1 MNPNR
6 RPVVVV
12 GAGYVGQVLA
22 GELAEAG
29 YEVWGVRR
37 RPEAPTGVHAIAV
50 DATDPSALGAALAPL
65 KDRRVDVCFLA
76 APDKGDEAGY
86 RDAYLGILEATGE
99 ALCIRRLLFASST
112 AVYGDAEGDWVD
124 ETTPTEPSRFSG
136 EILLEAEAL
145 AGEVAGEASA
155 IRYGGIYGPGR
166 NRLVRMVRE
175 GKRITS
181 GDTRYGNR
189 IHRDDCAGVMRHLLE
204 RPEIAPVYTAVDHAP
219 VSLDEVETWLCEQ
232 IGVDPAALVAP
243 ERPMRRGGD
252 KRVRNDLLVESGY
265 RFRFPTYREGYVPL
279 IAADSR

>member
-1 MNPNR
+1 MPSS

-22 GELAEAG
+22 AELAEGG
-29 YEVWGVRR
+29 YEVWAVRR
-37 RPEAPTGVHAIAV
+37 RPEAPPGVHPVAV
-50 DATDPSALGAALAPL
+50 DATDHAALALALSPL

-86 RDAYLGILEATGE
+86 RDAYLHILEATGE

-112 AVYGDAEGDWVD
+112 AVYGDADGEWVD
-124 ETTPTEPSRFSG
+124 EATPAEPSRFSG

-145 AGEVAGEASA
+145 ACEVAGEASA

-166 NRLVRMVRE
+166 DRMVRMVRD
-175 GKRITS
+175 GKRIAS
-181 GDTRYGNR
+181 GDTRHGNR

-204 RPEIAPVYTAVDHAP
+204 QPEVAPVYTAVDHAP
-219 VSLDEVETWLCEQ
+219 VPLDEVETWLCAQ
-232 IGVDPAALVAP
+232 LGVEPSSLVAP

-252 KRVRNDLLVESGY
+252 KRVRNDLLLDSGY

-279 IAADSR
+279 IAGDSR